1 MRVLSFR
8 PAFHLISLYI
18 LRWYLRTS
26 LIPNMKEQPLGPV
39 DESDFMAFKRLSWN
53 MEINLV
59 NGALKAA
66 DLKRDI
72 PDPVPGS

>member
-1 MRVLSFR
+1 MHTS
-8 PAFHLISLYI
+8 
-18 LRWYLRTS
+18 RT
-26 LIPNMKEQPLGPV
+26 EGGLGPV
-39 DESDFMAFKRLSWN
+39 DESDFMAFKRLSWTIVI
-53 MEINLV
+53 MQINLV